1 MRRRGYKQRESKV
14 LLFTREWTQLTR
26 AAVDPF
32 VCHGLVEHERH
43 TGERPMAVTWRLRE
57 KIPAELHLRGAIA
70 V

>member
-1 MRRRGYKQRESKV
+1 MRYQEHGRRGSKV
-14 LLFTREWTQLTR
+14 LLFTRERTQSTR

-32 VCHGLVEHERH
+32 VCHGLVEYEGH

-57 KIPAELHLRGAIA
+57 EMPTELYLRAAIA